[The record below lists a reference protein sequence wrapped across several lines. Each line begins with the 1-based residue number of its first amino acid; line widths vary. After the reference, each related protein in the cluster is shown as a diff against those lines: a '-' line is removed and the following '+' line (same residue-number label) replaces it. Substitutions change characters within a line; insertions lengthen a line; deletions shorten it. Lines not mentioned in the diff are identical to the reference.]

1 MAEERTLG
9 IARAPEY
16 STEDLSKE
24 QLQRRM
30 DEARDSISNT
40 VTEIK
45 ETVANQVQAVKDTLD
60 WREQY
65 RRHPVAWSAGA
76 LGVGFLVGVSVA
88 SLVSDDEYDRDY
100 RGSLDYP
107 RDYYAADYRS
117 YAAQPVLNSASAS
130 MKPQSS
136 QPLQGGNGQAE
147 DKGPGLLEKVTA
159 SNAYGRVKDE
169 VGDIGNSLIQELT
182 KTAKV
187 MVVPAIITSLKKFLG
202 EYLPESAGGS
212 EQGSRGSQEQAQS
225 ETHRT
230 RTGSSYQPALERN
243 QEMS

>member
-76 LGVGFLVGVSVA
+76 LGVGFLVGCSVA
-88 SLVSDDEYDRDY
+88 SLVSDDEPTRD
-100 RGSLDYP
+100 SKDYP
-107 RDYYAADYRS
+107 GDYYAADYRS
-117 YAAQPVLNSASAS
+117 YAAQPVLSHASAS
-130 MKPQSS
+130 MKQ
-136 QPLQGGNGQAE
+136 QPGQPVQGGNGHAAE
-147 DKGPGLLEKVTA
+147 DKGPGLLEKVTQ

-169 VGDIGNSLIQELT
+169 VGDIGNNLIQELT

-202 EYLPESAGGS
+202 EYLPESTAGS
-212 EQGSRGSQEQAQS
+212 DSGSRRSQEQQAQS
-225 ETHRT
+225 ETPRP
-230 RTGSSYQPALERN
+230 RAGSSYQPALERN
-243 QEMS
+243 QELS

>member
-16 STEDLSKE
+16 STEELSKE
-24 QLQRRM
+24 ELQRRM

-65 RRHPVAWSAGA
+65 RKRPVAWSLGA
-76 LGVGFLVGVSVA
+76 LGVGFVVGCSVA
-88 SLVSDDEYDRDY
+88 SLVSGDDSSDSRDS
-100 RGSLDYP
+100 RDL
-107 RDYYAADYRS
+107 RDYYGPDYRS
-117 YAAQPVLNSASAS
+117 YAAQPVLSHASAS
-130 MKPQSS
+130 MKQQQS
-136 QPLQGGNGQAE
+136 QAVEAGNGHGE
-147 DKGPGLLEKVTA
+147 DKGPGLVEKLTQ
-159 SNAYGRVKDE
+159 STAYGRVKDE
-169 VGDIGNSLIQELT
+169 VGDIGNNLIQELT

-202 EYLPESAGGS
+202 EYLPDSSGS
-212 EQGSRGSQEQAQS
+212 SDQGSRRSLEQSHSGRPREQG
-225 ETHRT
+225 
-230 RTGSSYQPALERN
+230 GSSYQPSLERN
-243 QEMS
+243 Q

>member
-76 LGVGFLVGVSVA
+76 LGVGFLVGCSVA
-88 SLVSDDEYDRDY
+88 TLMSDDEATPAYRDSRDY
-100 RGSLDYP
+100 PG
-107 RDYYAADYRS
+107 DYYAADYRS
-117 YAAQPVLNSASAS
+117 YAAQPVLSASGAS
-130 MKPQSS
+130 MKQQSS
-136 QPLQGGNGQAE
+136 ELVQGGNGHAE
-147 DKGPGLLEKVTA
+147 DKGPGLLEKVTQ

-169 VGDIGNSLIQELT
+169 VSDIGDSLIQELT

-187 MVVPAIITSLKKFLG
+187 MVVPAIIASLKKFLG
-202 EYLPESAGGS
+202 EYLPESTAGS
-212 EQGSRGSQEQAQS
+212 DQGLRRSQEQAQS
-225 ETHRT
+225 EPRSQAE
-230 RTGSSYQPALERN
+230 SSYQPALERN
-243 QEMS
+243 Q

>member
-76 LGVGFLVGVSVA
+76 LGVGFLVGCSVA
-88 SLVSDDEYDRDY
+88 SLISDDEPTTGYRDSRDY
-100 RGSLDYP
+100 SG
-107 RDYYAADYRS
+107 DYYGADYRS
-117 YAAQPVLNSASAS
+117 YAAQPVLSHASAS
-130 MKPQSS
+130 MRQ
-136 QPLQGGNGQAE
+136 QPSETVQGGNGHAE
-147 DKGPGLLEKVTA
+147 DKGPGLLEKVTQ

-169 VGDIGNSLIQELT
+169 VGDIGNNLIQELT

-202 EYLPESAGGS
+202 EYLPESTAGS
-212 EQGSRGSQEQAQS
+212 DQGSRLSQGQAQS
-225 ETHRT
+225 ETPRT
-230 RTGSSYQPALERN
+230 RAGSSYQPALERN
-243 QEMS
+243 HELS